1 MFRRLYRAV
10 ALLLSAAMLL
20 GFAACSAAPVE
31 STPSPSPT
39 PESSVAAEAAAS
51 RGYVITIPE
60 SVLRLLD
67 TDITALARRLE
78 LDTVTILD
86 NGSCSIQ
93 LTESERDTVCTTL
106 RESLD
111 AQLAALPENG
121 TWPFLDSVT
130 LDAKCQNATL
140 MSEKARYSPVRD
152 NAVAQAVYIP
162 ALLYTVFSGGDPEAY
177 TLHFT
182 VLDRDGKTV
191 LGEFDYPKPE
201 PSPSPEVTTDTD
213 E

>member
-1 MFRRLYRAV
+1 MHKRLYRAS
-10 ALLLSAAMLL
+10 ALLLSAALLL
-20 GFAACSAAPVE
+20 GFAACSTTPVE
-31 STPSPSPT
+31 SAPSPSPT
-39 PESSVAAEAAAS
+39 PESSVVAEAAAS
-51 RGYVITIPE
+51 RGYVVTISE
-60 SVLRLLD
+60 SVLRLLG
-67 TDITALARRLE
+67 TDITALAHKLE

-86 NGSCSIQ
+86 NGSYSIQ
-93 LTESERDTVCTTL
+93 LTESERDTVCTAL

-111 AQLAALPENG
+111 TQLSALSESG

-130 LDAKCQNATL
+130 LDSKCQNATL
-140 MSEKARYSPVRD
+140 MSEKTRYNPVRD

-201 PSPSPEVTTDTD
+201 PTPSPEATADTD